1 MTNTAEISHAAD
13 RYAAERIDL
22 ACAFRW
28 AVRLNWHEAAAN
40 HFSLRV
46 DDGGSRF
53 LLNPRNRH
61 FGLIRASELQL
72 FDAGDRDTMMRPDAP
87 DATAWGL
94 HGSLHRHCP
103 HARCALHLHPPFATV
118 LACLAD
124 SNMPPLDQNSAQFF
138 NRVAIDD
145 AYGGLAFDDE
155 GERCARLLAAE
166 PAKKVLIMGN
176 HGVMVIGADV
186 ADAFHRLYYFERA
199 AETLIRAY
207 GTGQPLRILSDA
219 VAEKAA
225 VEQEED
231 RGQAARHFAELNA
244 ILDAEEPD
252 YRL

>member
-1 MTNTAEISHAAD
+1 MTNTAEISDAAD
-13 RYAAERIDL
+13 PNAAERVDL

-28 AVRLNWHEAAAN
+28 AVRLNWHEAVAN
-40 HFSLRV
+40 HFSIRV
-46 DDGGSRF
+46 DAADPHF

-61 FGLIRASELQL
+61 FSLIRASELQL
-72 FDAGDRDTMMRPDAP
+72 FDANDRDTMTRPDAP

-103 HARCALHLHPPFATV
+103 HARCALHVHPPFATV

-124 SNMPPLDQNSAQFF
+124 SRMPPLDQNSAQFF

-155 GERCARLLAAE
+155 GERCARLLAAD

-207 GTGQPLRILSDA
+207 WTGQPLRILSDE

-225 VEQEED
+225 SEQEED
-231 RGQAARHFAELNA
+231 RGQADRHFDELKA
-244 ILDAEEPD
+244 ILDREEPN
-252 YRL
+252 YRQ